1 MKSLLESRLSVW
13 FLCKEE
19 WEGGLLKGS
28 CLCQRISLI
37 FSQIKE
43 VPFGVHT
50 LAYTRKATLSLEL
63 DHVINSIL
71 PQSKTACLGIRLW
84 RARNQVRSWPVIPRN
99 WKALWARGVVP
110 VLKKWRT
117 SNPPGSF
124 LRPLFCP
131 DSLASSDGI
140 LHKPIPLLGT
150 THSLSLNVQGSLRRH
165 GDLECTP
172 HFSHKVEEGP
182 WSKPVHKKKLP
193 WNSWLQS
200 KNCKICLQCVMWL
213 LLQWNLSAA
222 SLTYCTVHDNYF
234 FTFVLWSVCR
244 WMCPCGWGLGS

>member
-1 MKSLLESRLSVW
+1 MKSFLESRLSVW

-50 LAYTRKATLSLEL
+50 LAYTRKEGTLSLEL

-131 DSLASSDGI
+131 DSLAWSDGI

-150 THSLSLNVQGSLRRH
+150 THSLSLNVQGSLRPQ

-172 HFSHKVEEGP
+172 HFSHKVEERS
-182 WSKPVHKKKLP
+182 WSKPVHKKKKTALKFMVAVKE
-193 WNSWLQS
+193 LQ
-200 KNCKICLQCVMWL
+200 
-213 LLQWNLSAA
+213 NLSATCDVA
-222 SLTYCTVHDNYF
+222 FAAVKSQCSITDILYSTWQLF
-234 FTFVLWSVCR
+234 FHFCVVISV
-244 WMCPCGWGLGS
+244 